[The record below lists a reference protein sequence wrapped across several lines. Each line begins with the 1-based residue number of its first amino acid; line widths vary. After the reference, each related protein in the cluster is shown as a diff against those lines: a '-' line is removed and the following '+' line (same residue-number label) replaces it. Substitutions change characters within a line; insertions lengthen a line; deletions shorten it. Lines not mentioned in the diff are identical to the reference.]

1 MTEQKHLYI
10 VFTSTNSGMGK
21 LIRFFTRN
29 KYNHASITLDDSLG
43 GLNSFARHHKNVA
56 FYGGYVNESCLRYE
70 GALAKVAKIP
80 LTDEQFDK
88 AMAHFEGMAGD
99 EGYIYNTLSAAT
111 NLLKKK
117 VKVKKAYTCVEFV
130 VETLD
135 MLAVD
140 ERVCADKFY
149 SVKDLE
155 DIFGDKVIYEG
166 EFPKW
171 CENAVWGN
179 DNYDTPLT
187 FFKGSKS
194 AIRAHLRL
202 FKRLIFAS

>member
-21 LIRFFTRN
+21 LIRFFTHN
-29 KYNHASITLDDSLG
+29 KYNHASITLDENLG
-43 GLNSFARHHKNVA
+43 MLNSFARHHKNVA
-56 FYGGYVNESCLRYE
+56 FYGGFVRESCLRYD
-70 GALAKVAKIP
+70 GALSKVAKISI
-80 LTDEQFDK
+80 TDEQYDRLK
-88 AMAHFEGMAGD
+88 EHFESMACDG
-99 EGYIYNTLSAAT
+99 GYIYNTLSAAT
-111 NLLKKK
+111 NIIRKK
-117 VKVKKAYTCVEFV
+117 VRVKKAYTCVEFV
-130 VETLD
+130 VEALD
-135 MLAVD
+135 LLAVD
-140 ERVCADKFY
+140 KRICAGNFY

-155 DIFGDKVIYEG
+155 DIFSDRVIYEG

-179 DNYDTPLT
+179 DDYDTTLT

-202 FKRLIFAS
+202 FKRLLSAD